1 MNLLL
6 ALGIWKVFEMQYTE
20 FDLWTE
26 AITHFWQI
34 FNFMP
39 PENTR
44 KLLFFG
50 AFRGYKI
57 GTLGQK
63 SVNQNSCC
71 NMNLDTYFF
80 RKKLSGYF
88 FSTTFRLFLA
98 ILLELRGLHF
108 FFFFFSSSCTMK
120 FNWTRDI
127 PETSAPMT

>member
-6 ALGIWKVFEMQYTE
+6 ALGIWKVFEMQYKE

-26 AITHFWQI
+26 TITHFWQM

-71 NMNLDTYFF
+71 NVNLDKYFF

-98 ILLELRGLHF
+98 ILLELRSLHLFGLN
-108 FFFFFSSSCTMK
+108 FSSSCSMK

-127 PETSAPMT
+127 PEASAPMT